1 MLSSTGQNTHP
12 GLTLGGEIKA
22 EESEP
27 DQMQGLERSL
37 AGVKQEDDGNVKAED
52 YTQIS
57 SDDSDP
63 RIAGS
68 SAEEASK
75 LIFVEYKPGESQTPG
90 AEALSPAS
98 DESEESGNDDKM
110 EEGEERSDGDAKSDF
125 VHTCGHVHV
134 CSHVDDSEF
143 CSDEWGNDLLKRLF
157 HPSFND
163 IRRGLLDKAELN
175 QVSDSKSGGHPGASV
190 AEITSVG
197 ELSLGE
203 VFPMPFTL
211 NSTQRNAMKAIGL
224 HHYVGTASL
233 DITVDGQPEPD
244 GTEVTLFKPVEVF
257 QAITKLGRPDRHTP
271 THQMWCSE
279 DLAARNWNE
288 RFNEDRLRG
297 MEDVLEW
304 DVPGT
309 YAGVVIEDEESG
321 DSVDMSMINLKL
333 VLRARSDRGFVAP
346 WDL

>member
-1 MLSSTGQNTHP
+1 
-12 GLTLGGEIKA
+12 
-22 EESEP
+22 
-27 DQMQGLERSL
+27 MQGLEKSH
-37 AGVKQEDDGNVKAED
+37 AGVKQEDDGNVAAEE
-52 YTQIS
+52 YKQMS

-63 RIAGS
+63 RVAGS
-68 SAEEASK
+68 SAEEVSK
-75 LIFVEYKPGESQTPG
+75 LIFVEYKPGESQTPA
-90 AEALSPAS
+90 AEAPSPAS
-98 DESEESGNDDKM
+98 DESEEESGNDDEM
-110 EEGEERSDGDAKSDF
+110 EEGEEGSDGDAADAESDF

-143 CSDEWGNDLLKRLF
+143 CSDVWGNDLLKRLF

-163 IRRGLLDKAELN
+163 IRTGLLDKAELN

-197 ELSLGE
+197 EVSLGE

-211 NSTQRNAMKAIGL
+211 NSTQRNAMRLIGL
-224 HHYVGTASL
+224 RHYLGTASL
-233 DITVDGQPEPD
+233 KITVDGQPEPD
-244 GTEVTLFKPVEVF
+244 GAEVTFFNPVEVF
-257 QAITKLGRPDRHTP
+257 QAITKLDRPDRHTP

-279 DLAARNWNE
+279 DPAARNWNE

-304 DVPGT
+304 DIPGT
-309 YAGVVIEDEESG
+309 HTGVVMEDEESG
-321 DSVDMSMINLKL
+321 DMSMINLKL
-333 VLRARSDRGFVAP
+333 VLRAGSDREFVPP